1 LKIRSL
7 QTAKRLN
14 MLQKEPVP
22 NPSKFRNMYN
32 KLAALFCCSISSL
45 LTIALTLFH
54 SNLFANYAYVTST
67 LGGTVSIIDTATN
80 TLLPSTISVS
90 GKPFGIAI
98 NPLGNYV
105 YTACY
110 NGHDVAVID
119 TATNSVVATI
129 PVGTNPYHAI
139 ATTPDGSYLY
149 IGNSGSADVS
159 VINTATNQVITT
171 IDVGQDPNGCA
182 ITPDG
187 KYLYVANTTS
197 NNVSVIDTST
207 NEVIATTNVG
217 THPHGIAITPDGQ
230 FAYVANMD
238 SNDISII
245 EIANN
250 NVSGSIT
257 LDVGVVPFVLA
268 ITPNGQYAYVT
279 NHNNTGLLKYVYVIK
294 TSDNS
299 VYASITG
306 TGNQPN
312 GIAITPDGK
321 SVYVSNY
328 LSNNVSV
335 IDTGTNTVLSSINV
349 GNEPG
354 GIAITLPL
362 LPPQNL
368 TGKQEK
374 NDFGFEYELFNLLNW
389 NTPQFYGFA
398 GFFVYRN
405 GNKIATLNRYARQYS
420 DHSRIKGS
428 SATYSVTSFSPV
440 GEESD
445 PITVQIN

>member
-1 LKIRSL
+1 
-7 QTAKRLN
+7 
-14 MLQKEPVP
+14 MPQKEPIP
-22 NPSKFRNMYN
+22 NPIKFRNIYN
-32 KLAALFCCSISSL
+32 KSATLFCCSISSL
-45 LTIALTLFH
+45 LTIVLALFH

-105 YTACY
+105 YTACFLG
-110 NGHDVAVID
+110 NDIAVID
-119 TATNSVVATI
+119 TALNSVVATI
-129 PVGTNPYHAI
+129 TVGTNPYHAI

-149 IGNSGSADVS
+149 VGNSGSDNVS
-159 VINTATNQVITT
+159 VIDTAKNQVITT
-171 IDVGQDPNGCA
+171 IENVGQDPNGCA

-187 KYLYVANTTS
+187 KYLYVANTYS

-207 NEVIATTNVG
+207 NEIVTTTNVG
-217 THPHGIAITPDGQ
+217 THPHGIAITPDGRY
-230 FAYVANMD
+230 AYVANMD

-250 NVSGSIT
+250 TVSGSIT

-279 NHNNTGLLKYVYVIK
+279 NHNNISPFFYVYVIK
-294 TSDNS
+294 TSNNTVTS
-299 VYASITG
+299 WITG
-306 TGNQPN
+306 TGIQPN
-312 GIAITPDGK
+312 GIAITPDGQ

-335 IDTGTNTVLSSINV
+335 IDTGTNTVLMSINV
-349 GNEPG
+349 GAEPG

-374 NDFGFEYELFNLLNW
+374 NDFGFEYVLFNLLNW

-405 GNKIATLNRYARQYS
+405 GNKIATLDRYARQYS
-420 DHSRIKGS
+420 DHNRIKGS
-428 SATYSVTSFSPV
+428 SATYSVTSFSPT

>member
-1 LKIRSL
+1 
-7 QTAKRLN
+7 

-22 NPSKFRNMYN
+22 NPIKFRNMYN
-32 KLAALFCCSISSL
+32 KPAALFCCSISSF
-45 LTIALTLFH
+45 LTIVLTLFH

-67 LGGTVSIIDTATN
+67 LGLTVSIIDTATN

-149 IGNSGSADVS
+149 IGNSGSANVS

-171 IDVGQDPNGCA
+171 IDVGLNPNGCA

-187 KYLYVANTTS
+187 KYLYVTNTTS

-217 THPHGIAITPDGQ
+217 THPHGIAITPDGRY
-230 FAYVANMD
+230 AYVANMD

-245 EIANN
+245 DIATNT
-250 NVSGSIT
+250 VSDTIT
-257 LDVGVVPFVLA
+257 LAAGVVPFVLA
-268 ITPNGQYAYVT
+268 ITPDGSSAYVM
-279 NHNNTGLLKYVYVIK
+279 NHNNIAPFFYVYVID
-294 TSDNS
+294 TSSKAVSTIFGSYTD
-299 VYASITG
+299 YKE
-306 TGNQPN
+306 PN
-312 GIAITPDGK
+312 GIAITPDGQ
-321 SVYVSNY
+321 SVYVTNY
-328 LSNNVSV
+328 SSNNVSV
-335 IDTGTNTVLSSINV
+335 IDTGTHVVTLLPFSIS
-349 GNEPG
+349 EPG

-405 GNKIATLNRYARQYS
+405 GNKIATLNRYARQYN

-428 SATYSVTSFSPV
+428 STTYSVTSFSPV